1 VAATYTGRMALT
13 REQAIAWTARWRA
26 LGAAA
31 AAAADRSPEERLR
44 TLGRLRSFALA
55 AGRMREG
62 GDEQIVRER
71 FQALRERLGRGR
83 RRP

>member
-1 VAATYTGRMALT
+1 MALT

-55 AGRMREG
+55 AGRMREAATS
-62 GDEQIVRER
+62 RSSASASR
-71 FQALRERLGRGR
+71 RCARGSVVADAA
-83 RRP
+83 PDDSISTV